1 MKNFA
6 DLTEREVLAVAISSE
21 EEDSR
26 IYMTF
31 AEDLAERYPDSA
43 KIFEEMAEEE
53 RGHRHRLLEMYEQR
67 FGPHLPPIRREDVKG
82 FLRRRPIWLTKNL
95 PLDTIRKEVE
105 TMELQAEQFYIKA
118 AEQAEDVG
126 VRRLLGDLAEEEK
139 GHEQLAVKLTDKI
152 LSPDVRAE
160 EDKTRRRM
168 FVLQYVQP
176 GLAGLMDGSVSTLAP
191 LFAAAFA
198 THQNWQTF
206 LVGLAASI
214 GAGISMGFAEALSDD
229 GSLTGRGS
237 PWLRGATCG
246 MMTTLGG
253 LGHSMPYLVP
263 DSWPNAFWIA
273 TAIAGVVVFF
283 ELWAIAFIRARYMD
297 TPFLQAVFQ
306 IVLGGAIVL
315 ARRHPDRRGVAAM
328 AQLPFSP
335 PISGK
340 NMSFH
345 DAGSRLMV
353 PTRRMN
359 FANFIVAAGV
369 MVHSTPG
376 PVTTFVTISSGSFE
390 PVSSI
395 QLCAVPFGSAAMI
408 AVASFTASRNAA

>member
-1 MKNFA
+1 MKSFA
-6 DLTEREVLAVAISSE
+6 DLTEREVLAVAIASE

-43 KIFEEMAEEE
+43 KVFEEMAEEE
-53 RGHRHRLLEMYEQR
+53 RGHRHMLLELYEQR
-67 FGPHLPPIRREDVKG
+67 FGKNLPPIRREDVRG
-82 FLRRRPIWLTKNL
+82 FLRRRPVWLTKNL
-95 PLDTIRKEVE
+95 SLDTVRKEVE
-105 TMELQAEQFYIKA
+105 TMEFEAERFYVRA
-118 AEQAEDVG
+118 AEQAQDVG
-126 VRRLLGDLAEEEK
+126 VRRLLGDLAEAEK
-139 GHEQLAVKLTDKI
+139 GHEKLAIKLTGDI
-152 LSPDVRAE
+152 LKPDVIEA
-160 EDKTRRRM
+160 EDKTRRRV

-237 PWLRGATCG
+237 PWLRGAASG
-246 MMTTLGG
+246 IMTAIGG
-253 LGHSMPYLVP
+253 LGHSLPYLVP

-283 ELWAIAFIRARYMD
+283 ELWAIAFIRSRYMD

-306 IVLGGAIVL
+306 IVLGGVIVL
-315 ARRHPDRRGVAAM
+315 AVGILIGAA
-328 AQLPFSP
+328 
-335 PISGK
+335 
-340 NMSFH
+340 
-345 DAGSRLMV
+345 
-353 PTRRMN
+353 
-359 FANFIVAAGV
+359 
-369 MVHSTPG
+369 
-376 PVTTFVTISSGSFE
+376 
-390 PVSSI
+390 
-395 QLCAVPFGSAAMI
+395 
-408 AVASFTASRNAA
+408 

>member
-6 DLTEREVLAVAISSE
+6 DLTEREVLAVAIASE

-43 KIFEEMAEEE
+43 KVFEEMAEEE
-53 RGHRHRLLEMYEQR
+53 RGHRHMLLQLYEQR
-67 FGPHLPPIRREDVKG
+67 FGENLPPIRREDVRG

-95 PLDTIRKEVE
+95 SLDTIRKEAE
-105 TMELQAEQFYIKA
+105 TMEFEAERFYIKA
-118 AEQAEDVG
+118 AEHAQDVG
-126 VRRLLGDLAEEEK
+126 VRRLLGDLAEAEK
-139 GHEQLAVKLTDKI
+139 GHEKLAAKLTGEI
-152 LSPDVRAE
+152 LKPDVREA
-160 EDKTRRRM
+160 EDKTRRRV

-237 PWLRGATCG
+237 PWLRGVTCG
-246 MMTTLGG
+246 VMTTLGG
-253 LGHSMPYLVP
+253 LGHTLPYLVP
-263 DSWPNAFWIA
+263 DSLPNAFWIA
-273 TAIAGVVVFF
+273 TAIACIVVFF
-283 ELWAIAFIRARYMD
+283 ELWAIAYIRTRYMD

-315 ARRHPDRRGVAAM
+315 GVGILIGAA
-328 AQLPFSP
+328 
-335 PISGK
+335 
-340 NMSFH
+340 
-345 DAGSRLMV
+345 
-353 PTRRMN
+353 
-359 FANFIVAAGV
+359 
-369 MVHSTPG
+369 
-376 PVTTFVTISSGSFE
+376 
-390 PVSSI
+390 
-395 QLCAVPFGSAAMI
+395 
-408 AVASFTASRNAA
+408 

>member
-1 MKNFA
+1 VKNFA

-31 AEDLAERYPDSA
+31 AEDLAERYPESA

-53 RGHRHRLLEMYEQR
+53 RGHRHMLLELYEQR
-67 FGPHLPPIRREDVKG
+67 FGKNLPPIRRDNVRG

-95 PLDTIRKEVE
+95 SLDTIRKEVG
-105 TMELQAEQFYIKA
+105 TMEFEAERFYIKA

-126 VRRLLGDLAEEEK
+126 VRRLLGDLAEAEK
-139 GHEQLAVKLTDKI
+139 GHETIAARLTDQI

-160 EDKTRRRM
+160 EDKTRRRV

-206 LVGLAASI
+206 LVGLAASL

-237 PWLRGATCG
+237 PWLRGAASG
-246 MMTTLGG
+246 VMTAIGG
-253 LGHSMPYLVP
+253 LGHTMAYLVP
-263 DSWPNAFWIA
+263 DSWANAFWIA
-273 TAIAGVVVFF
+273 TAIAGVVVVF
-283 ELWAIAFIRARYMD
+283 ELWAIAYIRARYMD

-306 IVLGGAIVL
+306 VVLGGLIVL
-315 ARRHPDRRGVAAM
+315 AVGILIGAA
-328 AQLPFSP
+328 
-335 PISGK
+335 
-340 NMSFH
+340 
-345 DAGSRLMV
+345 
-353 PTRRMN
+353 
-359 FANFIVAAGV
+359 
-369 MVHSTPG
+369 
-376 PVTTFVTISSGSFE
+376 
-390 PVSSI
+390 
-395 QLCAVPFGSAAMI
+395 
-408 AVASFTASRNAA
+408 